1 METMEFNRISAH
13 SYGLTAQDIE
23 IVRSILQSRDSE
35 AKVPHST
42 KITVLIDGKLVAD
55 KQPVASLSNT
65 LERYTSEATKSVE
78 IRHFQHVTKPSYVAF
93 YLLNAP
99 AQEAA
104 ASKPAAP
111 MYAMNGL
118 GEHSDINSLLDE
130 KIAQAM
136 REKELKELKEKV
148 EKLEA
153 QKTEYIKTIEEL
165 EDELEEIKNE
175 IPQLSEHASLGKNI
189 MEGIKMA
196 VPLAMENP
204 KVQQILSGRLPKG
217 EEPAAG
223 NPAPEYSAAEL
234 SLMAWAKEMQS
245 KLGEH
250 QFMVVSQI
258 VGYLAENQHDIQEVI
273 NFLQSPVEEENT
285 SSN

>member
-1 METMEFNRISAH
+1 MQGIDYNRISAH
-13 SYGLTAQDIE
+13 SYGLTAQDVD
-23 IVRSILQSRDSE
+23 IVKSILQSRDSE

-65 LERYTSEATKSVE
+65 LERYTSEQTKSVE
-78 IRHFQHVTKPSYVAF
+78 IRHFQHITKPSYVAF
-93 YLLNAP
+93 YLLSAP

-104 ASKPAAP
+104 VPKPAAP
-111 MYAMNGL
+111 MYSMNGL

-153 QKTEYIKTIEEL
+153 QKNEYIKTIEDL
-165 EDELEEIKNE
+165 EDELEEIRNE
-175 IPQLSEHASLGKNI
+175 ITPLSEHASLGKNI

-204 KVQQILSGRLPKG
+204 KVQQMLAGILPKA
-217 EEPAAG
+217 EEQ
-223 NPAPEYSAAEL
+223 APGSPQAEYSAQEL

-250 QFMVVSQI
+250 QFLVVSQI

-273 NFLQSPVEEENT
+273 NFLQSPAEEEEENK
-285 SSN
+285 S